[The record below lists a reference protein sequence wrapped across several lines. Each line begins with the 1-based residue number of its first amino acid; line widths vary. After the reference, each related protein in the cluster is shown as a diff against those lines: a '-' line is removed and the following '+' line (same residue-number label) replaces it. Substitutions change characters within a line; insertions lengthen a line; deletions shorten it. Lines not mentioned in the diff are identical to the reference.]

1 MYGGSATH
9 FLYHS
14 LYRCRPVKLIEIVKN
29 RFLSLG
35 GIILE
40 GYSMS
45 SICIFE
51 DAAVSFYN
59 FQIVILVP

>member
-29 RFLSLG
+29 RFISLG

-45 SICIFE
+45 SIGIFE